1 MPDSIQQQLLTARR
15 DQIIGAAIQVI
26 SEKGFQ
32 KTTVRQ
38 IAQAAG
44 IADGTIYNYF
54 KNKDDI
60 LMAIIGKLTEAEVR
74 EMHFAEAEEVD
85 FDTFIEEYFVHRA
98 KEIEAGIPALK
109 VIFSETMV
117 NEKLSKLVFDQIYG
131 PAFEVANRFFAQQM
145 AQGKIPKGDP
155 AVVSRLMATPLM
167 GLLTL
172 RLLGDQHVAEN
183 WNDHVQAAVNML
195 KVAFR
200 EKPGG
205 GDP

>member
-1 MPDSIQQQLLTARR
+1 MSDSIQQQLANARR
-15 DQIIGAAIQVI
+15 DQVRSQIIGAAIQVI

-60 LMAIIGKLTEAEVR
+60 LMAIVEQLTEAEVR
-74 EMHFAEAEEVD
+74 EVHFGEAEQLD
-85 FDTFIEEYFVHRA
+85 FDTFVEEYFTHRA
-98 KEIEAGIPALK
+98 MEVEAGIAVMR

-117 NEKLSKLVFDQIYG
+117 NEKLARLVFDQIYG
-131 PAFEVANRFFAQQM
+131 PAFAVAEKYFAHQM
-145 AQGKIPKGDP
+145 KLGRVSKGDP
-155 AVVSRLMATPLM
+155 TIISRLMMTPLM

-172 RLLGDQHVAEN
+172 RLLGDEHVAEH
-183 WNDHVQAAVNML
+183 WADHVKAATDLL
-195 KVAFR
+195 KAAFR
-200 EKPGG
+200 Q
-205 GDP
+205 D